1 MSMKNHQ
8 ESGKKV
14 KQRKAQIFFIVSENC
29 VGKLYNEEK
38 KKGKKRVERT
48 TKNCMRCVYCFSS
61 IKGSF
66 K

>member
-14 KQRKAQIFFIVSENC
+14 KQRKAQNFFYC
-29 VGKLYNEEK
+29 VGKTLLQRRTKKRNEK
-38 KKGKKRVERT
+38 KDKRK
-48 TKNCMRCVYCFSS
+48 KNCMRCVYCFRS